1 MKYNIKAKTIAF
13 ILISFTLISCGSV
26 PVNLQ
31 TAKKDVVNY
40 YESGR
45 YSNDLKEIIVN
56 AENEI
61 NKLKLPTN
69 STVVF
74 DVDETSL
81 SNYEAIKKIH
91 FGYDPVKWDNWI
103 NEAKAQAIPEV
114 KQFYD
119 FVILK
124 KIKVIF
130 LSSRKSS
137 QYNATFSNL
146 KNAGY
151 ITFDTL
157 LLKGNSDSS
166 FSSLEFKSRQRELLS
181 NKGYDI
187 IAVIGDQESDLEGK
201 NHGLQIKLPNYL
213 YIIE

>member
-1 MKYNIKAKTIAF
+1 MNYQNKAKIISF
-13 ILISFTLISCGSV
+13 FLISFTLISCGSV

-31 TAKKDVVNY
+31 LAKKEVVNY
-40 YESGR
+40 YESGK
-45 YSNDLKEIIVN
+45 YSNDLKDIISN

-61 NKLKLPTN
+61 NKLNLPAN
-69 STVVF
+69 SAMVF

-91 FGYDPVKWDNWI
+91 FGYVRNMWDNWI
-103 NEAKAQAIPEV
+103 NEANAPAIPEV

-130 LSSRKSS
+130 LSSRMSS
-137 QYNATFSNL
+137 QYNATYSNL

-151 ITFDTL
+151 LEFDTL
-157 LLKGNSDSS
+157 ILKDFFNSNLT
-166 FSSLEFKSRQRELLS
+166 SLEFKSRQRELLS
-181 NKGYDI
+181 QKGYDI
-187 IAVIGDQESDLEGK
+187 IADIGDQKSDLEGQY
-201 NHGLQIKLPNYL
+201 HGIQIKLPNYL